1 MAENGLMP
9 GVFYQ
14 FLHNLAHLA
23 IRYPL
28 AFVEEVLSFYLR
40 RSSKSLV
47 FDKFYQSDLE
57 NAAVSLSIRMEY
69 ELISIQIDFFLHKST
84 SWLRYPLVK

>member
-9 GVFYQ
+9 SVFYQ

-28 AFVEEVLSFYLR
+28 AFVFSFYLR
-40 RSSKSLV
+40 RSSKWLV

-69 ELISIQIDFFLHKST
+69 ELISIQIDFFLHRST
-84 SWLRYPLVK
+84 S

>member
-1 MAENGLMP
+1 MAENGPMP

-14 FLHNLAHLA
+14 FLHNSAHLA

-28 AFVEEVLSFYLR
+28 AFAGEVFRFYLR

-47 FDKFYQSDLE
+47 FDKFNQIELE
-57 NAAVSLSIRMEY
+57 NAAVSLSIRMG
-69 ELISIQIDFFLHKST
+69 IWTD
-84 SWLRYPLVK
+84 